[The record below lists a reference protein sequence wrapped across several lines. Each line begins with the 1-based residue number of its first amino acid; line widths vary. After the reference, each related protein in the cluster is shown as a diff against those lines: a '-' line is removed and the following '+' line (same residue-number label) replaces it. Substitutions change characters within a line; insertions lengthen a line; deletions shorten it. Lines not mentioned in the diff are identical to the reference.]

1 MPARPCPTERRLR
14 GGLIAL
20 TFAAAFL
27 GWIQPAMAHHSF
39 AALLTEDGG
48 DAIAIYDGTVEIYRL
63 INPHSAL
70 IVNVVNDD
78 GEVEDWLIE
87 LTGSAALFRE
97 GWTRETVSA
106 GDKVAIAILRSSTP
120 RRGRLRAL
128 LVHGSGGEDSRLL
141 VAYGIRGNT
150 PIMRRL
156 QERLPLCGD
165 IDGSRDR
172 SQCFAAD
179 AQALQALEA
188 EFPGKMG
195 YVMP

>member
-1 MPARPCPTERRLR
+1 MR

-20 TFAAAFL
+20 TFAAVFL
-27 GWIQPAMAHHSF
+27 GWIHPVMAHHSF

-48 DAIAIYDGTVEIYRL
+48 DVIAIYDGTVEIYRL

-70 IVNVVNDD
+70 IVNVVDD
-78 GEVEDWLIE
+78 NGEIEDWLIE
-87 LTGSAALFRE
+87 LSSLASLSRE
-97 GWTRETVSA
+97 GWTRESMNA
-106 GDKVAIAILRSSTP
+106 GDKVTIAILRSRVP
-120 RRGRLRAL
+120 NRGRLRAL
-128 LVHGSGGEDSRLL
+128 LVHGSEGKDSRLL
-141 VAYGIRGNT
+141 VAYGIRGDT

>member
-1 MPARPCPTERRLR
+1 M
-14 GGLIAL
+14 

-48 DAIAIYDGTVEIYRL
+48 DVIAIVVGSVEIYRL

-87 LTGSAALFRE
+87 LSSLASLSRE
-97 GWTRETVSA
+97 GWARESMNA
-106 GDKVAIAILRSSTP
+106 GDKVTIAILRARVP

-141 VAYGIRGNT
+141 VAYGIRGDT

-172 SQCFAAD
+172 SQCFAVD
-179 AQALQALEA
+179 APALQALEA